1 MTLLLVGAI
10 TFYAGQYVGEPL
22 RCGSVGGASP
32 IYDDSH
38 TWIAVDI
45 DAFPGWYCGDL
56 VRVTVGDDTM
66 MLPILDS
73 GYLSRYCVHYGSTC
87 LPIVGD
93 LPRHAFPW
101 PGLSVQGTVENLTGG
116 LRARMERER

>member
-22 RCGSVGGASP
+22 RCGGV
-32 IYDDSH
+32 YDDSH

-56 VRVTVGDDTM
+56 VRVTVGDDVM

-73 GYLSRYCVHYGSTC
+73 GFLNAHCVYYGSTC

-93 LPRHAFPW
+93 LPAHVWRW
-101 PGLSVQGTVENLTGG
+101 PGLSVQGSVENLTGG
-116 LRARMERER
+116 LRARMEAER